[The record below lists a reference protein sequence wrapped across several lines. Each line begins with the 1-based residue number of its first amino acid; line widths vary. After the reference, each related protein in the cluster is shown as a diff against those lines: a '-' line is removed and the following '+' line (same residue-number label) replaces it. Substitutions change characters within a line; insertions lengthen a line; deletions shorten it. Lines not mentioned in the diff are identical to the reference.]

1 MIGTTYEEVPEAD
14 LEPEEVLP
22 AEVAVP
28 LEAAP
33 DVAPVEIAP
42 AEADVAV
49 AIAVSV
55 ELPPAAEELAE
66 PPFKQLLSAVK
77 GMSVGRRL

>member
-1 MIGTTYEEVPEAD
+1 MIGTTYVEEPEAD

-28 LEAAP
+28 LVAAP
-33 DVAPVEIAP
+33 DVAAAEVAPVEAAVEVAP
-42 AEADVAV
+42 VL
-49 AIAVSV
+49 SV